1 MKVLD
6 KILDILLLL
15 WDGLKGLFEN
25 PISRKIIILL
35 AIVLADIV
43 FLNVKT
49 KAINRQAEEKISA
62 IEQRYAAELA
72 AARAQTQSSS
82 STQQYQI
89 SEDAEYMAKVVAGC
103 STYYDEN
110 VQRAV
115 AWCVLNR
122 VDSALYPDT
131 IKEVCEQANQW
142 QGYENAAVID
152 SICELCQSVI
162 DTWKSGGKR
171 DVPQDCLFL
180 RMTADGVELRTDF
193 NGGNVW
199 LVENS
204 SK

>member
-6 KILDILLLL
+6 KIMDILLLL

-89 SEDAEYMAKVVAGC
+89 SEDSEYMAKVVAGC

>member
-15 WDGLKGLFEN
+15 WDGLKRLFEN

-171 DVPQDCLFL
+171 DVPQDCLFM

>member
-89 SEDAEYMAKVVAGC
+89 SEDSEYMAKVVAGC

>member
-15 WDGLKGLFEN
+15 WDGLKRLFEN

-89 SEDAEYMAKVVAGC
+89 SEDSEYMAKVVAGC

>member
-15 WDGLKGLFEN
+15 WDGLKRLFEN

-72 AARAQTQSSS
+72 VARAQTQSSS

>member
-15 WDGLKGLFEN
+15 WDGLKRLFEN

-89 SEDAEYMAKVVAGC
+89 SEDSEYMAKVVAGC

-142 QGYENAAVID
+142 QCYENAAVID

>member
-15 WDGLKGLFEN
+15 WDGLKRLFEN

>member
-15 WDGLKGLFEN
+15 WDGLKRLFEN

-103 STYYDEN
+103 SHH
-110 VQRAV
+110 
-115 AWCVLNR
+115 
-122 VDSALYPDT
+122 S
-131 IKEVCEQANQW
+131 
-142 QGYENAAVID
+142 
-152 SICELCQSVI
+152 
-162 DTWKSGGKR
+162 
-171 DVPQDCLFL
+171 
-180 RMTADGVELRTDF
+180 M
-193 NGGNVW
+193 
-199 LVENS
+199 
-204 SK
+204 

>member
-15 WDGLKGLFEN
+15 WDGLKRLFEN

-49 KAINRQAEEKISA
+49 KEINRQAEEKISA
-62 IEQRYAAELA
+62 IEQRYADELA
-72 AARAQTQSSS
+72 AALAQTQSSS

>member
-15 WDGLKGLFEN
+15 WDGLKRLFEN

-49 KAINRQAEEKISA
+49 KVINRQAEEKISA